1 MESYKNV
8 HASRLI
14 NAEGEIKTDEK
25 KTETNIKN
33 QTVETPTKPKIL

>member
-33 QTVETPTKPKIL
+33 